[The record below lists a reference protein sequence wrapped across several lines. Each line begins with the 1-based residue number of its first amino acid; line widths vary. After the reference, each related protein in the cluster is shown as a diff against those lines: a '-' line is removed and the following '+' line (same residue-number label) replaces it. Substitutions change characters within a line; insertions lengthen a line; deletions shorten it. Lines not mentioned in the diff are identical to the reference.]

1 MLTLKNLFI
10 TRDAFKV
17 GILPTGEI
25 LKSETEAPSG
35 TLLVSGNARKTSVKM
50 QLSQVVGHQLVPI
63 STFSKEQQIDLLG
76 VAKEGILAAR
86 LSVIFL
92 YEIAWQRSSARGELK
107 AQHRLKTLPHEIT
120 SRQLKHH
127 SHGMNQLGA
136 RAIMA

>member
-10 TRDAFKV
+10 TRGAFKV

-35 TLLVSGNARKTSVKM
+35 TLLISGNARKTSVKM

-63 STFSKEQQIDLLG
+63 SSFPKEQQIDLLG
-76 VAKEGILAAR
+76 IAKEGILAAR
-86 LSVIFL
+86 LSVVFL
-92 YEIAWQRSSARGELK
+92 YEIAWQRSTTRAALK
-107 AQHRLKTLPHEIT
+107 MQHRLETLPHEIA
-120 SRQLKHH
+120 SRQLKSHV
-127 SHGMNQLGA
+127 HGMNQLGA